1 MSKIKNEMNQIDK
14 NEAGEINIA
23 DKVFLKYVK
32 NTIEDFIRS
41 NQLEMVE
48 NLIPIYRDKKLNL
61 WNIKYLVELLLTREE
76 NLDSL
81 VLQQDKKI
89 YNLLNNELTTALKQ
103 QLSGLTGLLTKVDST
118 LQTEDNNL
126 NLLLQLEDVLISLK
140 QIVK

>member
-48 NLIPIYRDKKLNL
+48 NLIPIYRDKKLSL

-89 YNLLNNELTTALKQ
+89 YNLLNNEHKYMR
-103 QLSGLTGLLTKVDST
+103 KY
-118 LQTEDNNL
+118 L
-126 NLLLQLEDVLISLK
+126 NKWFVFSRIPNSEMIEITRK
-140 QIVK
+140 